1 MAKLP
6 TQVISYT
13 EPAAIARGASLLAEG
28 ELVAAATETVY
39 GLAADAHNE
48 AAVKKIYE
56 TKGRPNNNPLICHI
70 LDKNMAD
77 SLVEVSPTAVRMM
90 DAFWPGPLTLV
101 LPAKSHNAV
110 APSVSA
116 GLDTLAVRSPKHPAM
131 RLLIEAF
138 NGPIAAPSA
147 NLSGKLSPTSAE
159 DVLENFEGKIKLIID
174 GGETDVGVESTIAR
188 VVGDS
193 IDILRPGSITSE
205 DIHLACGI
213 MPSVYS
219 GDNILAPGQLKSH
232 YAPNASIRLNVED
245 RDSGEVHIGFGP
257 IEGDISLSIA
267 GDLEEAAHNLFKIL
281 RKADEIGDKIAVA
294 PIPNKGVGIAIND
307 RLTRAAAPRN
317 SD

>member
-39 GLAADAHNE
+39 GLAADARNE

-56 TKGRPNNNPLICHI
+56 TKGRPGNNPLICHV
-70 LDKNMAD
+70 LGKNMAD
-77 SLVEVSPTAVRMM
+77 SLVEVSPTAARMM

-101 LPAKSHNAV
+101 LPAKPDNGV

-116 GLDTLAVRSPKHPAM
+116 ALDTLAVRSPKHPAM

-138 NGPIAAPSA
+138 DGPIAAPSA

-159 DVLENFEGKIKLIID
+159 DVFQNFDDKIKLIID
-174 GGETDVGVESTIAR
+174 GGATDVGVESTIAR
-188 VVGDS
+188 VVGDD
-193 IDILRPGSITSE
+193 IEILRPGSITSD
-205 DIHLACGI
+205 DIDIACGI
-213 MPSVYS
+213 TPSVYN
-219 GDNILAPGQLKSH
+219 GDDILAPGQLKSH
-232 YAPNASIRLNVED
+232 YAPNASIRLNVENG
-245 RDSGEVHIGFGP
+245 DSGEVHIGFGP
-257 IEGDISLSIA
+257 IAGDINLSVA
-267 GDLEEAAHNLFKIL
+267 GDLEEAAHNLFKTL
-281 RKADEIGDKIAVA
+281 RKADGIGNKIAVA

-307 RLTRAAAPRN
+307 RLTRAAAPRD